1 MTPAAAT
8 TLPPSAAAVPPA
20 VLRLVEARAP
30 AVAAQTVGQIRW
42 HARSETE
49 VDTGSWFARA
59 PLHAIV
65 AADRLVLVATGP
77 RPVVVE
83 LPLQALGR
91 AIYNHVTGEL
101 VFPRMPGQPPVPPL
115 GLDPLVARDLL
126 AFAPAQTDPTPP
138 SGTPSHA

>member
-8 TLPPSAAAVPPA
+8 MPPPSAAAVPPA
-20 VLRLVEARAP
+20 VLRLLEARSP
-30 AVAAQTVGQIRW
+30 AAAGQIRW

-49 VDTGSWFARA
+49 VDTGSWFTRA
-59 PLHAIV
+59 PLHALV
-65 AADRLVLVATGP
+65 GDDQLVLAATGP
-77 RPVVVE
+77 RPLVLE

-91 AIYNHVTGEL
+91 AIYNHVTGEI

-126 AFAPAQTDPTPP
+126 AFAPAPTDPTPP